1 MPNSD
6 AVQARV
12 KARDIT
18 NRDIDRLGEFTLNYN
33 GEFGKH
39 RLNALVGYTL
49 QKKTYDRV
57 AVEATGFPDD
67 RIHEVTAHGP
77 NASDIGLYSSDT
89 RKAVWTMM
97 SYLHV

>member
-1 MPNSD
+1 M
-6 AVQARV
+6 

-49 QKKTYDRV
+49 QKKLM
-57 AVEATGFPDD
+57 
-67 RIHEVTAHGP
+67 TA
-77 NASDIGLYSSDT
+77 
-89 RKAVWTMM
+89 
-97 SYLHV
+97 